1 MAVIAYQYRGDLV
14 DQIHRGHIAVTDHTG
29 KILWKL
35 GDPECLTFAR
45 SSAKPLQA
53 IPVAESG
60 ALEHYGITPQELAV
74 ICSSHNGEPFHVKA
88 VESIL
93 HKAGL
98 SPDQLCCGAEY
109 PMYVPAEDAL
119 KIAGIPRAPIYCD
132 CSGKHAGMLITA
144 RHFGESLENYTA
156 LEHPVQQRIL
166 SVFAEMCGVETSEVH
181 LAVDGCGVPV
191 HALPLYRLA
200 QGYARMSLPTLFAP
214 TRATVIRR
222 ITSAM
227 TAHPEMVA
235 GTDRICT
242 QLMAAFGDRIF
253 CKSGASAF
261 YAVGIKDKGIG
272 IALKM
277 EDGASSIV
285 PYAILCPAITTKTF
299 TTTTMPLWAARSWP
313 FNWSRSAN
321 GKDCTQKQ
329 SASVLLPES
338 SINKATRLAG
348 GFVYVGMVLRIKRF
362 PDFRA

>member
-29 KILWKL
+29 RILWKL
-35 GDPECLTFAR
+35 GDPERLTFAR

-98 SPDQLCCGAEY
+98 SPDQLCCGSEY

-144 RHFGESLENYTA
+144 RHLGESLEGYTA

-166 SVFAEMCGVETSEVH
+166 SVFAEMCGVETSDVQ

-200 QGYARMSLPTLFAP
+200 QGYARMSLPTLFDP
-214 TRATVIRR
+214 TRAAALRR

-285 PYAILCPAITTKTF
+285 PYAIL
-299 TTTTMPLWAARSWP
+299 
-313 FNWSRSAN
+313 
-321 GKDCTQKQ
+321 
-329 SASVLLPES
+329 SVLTQLGVITPEEACSLPRYHDKNLYNNHHAVVGRTE
-338 SINKATRLAG
+338 LA
-348 GFVYVGMVLRIKRF
+348 FQLEQF
-362 PDFRA
+362 C

>member
-1 MAVIAYQYRGDLV
+1 MAVIAYQYRGELV

-29 KILWKL
+29 RILWKL
-35 GDPECLTFAR
+35 GDPERLTFAR

-166 SVFAEMCGVETSEVH
+166 SVFAEMCGVETSEVQ

-235 GTDRICT
+235 GTDRVCT

-261 YAVGIKDKGIG
+261 
-272 IALKM
+272 
-277 EDGASSIV
+277 
-285 PYAILCPAITTKTF
+285 
-299 TTTTMPLWAARSWP
+299 
-313 FNWSRSAN
+313 
-321 GKDCTQKQ
+321 
-329 SASVLLPES
+329 
-338 SINKATRLAG
+338 
-348 GFVYVGMVLRIKRF
+348 
-362 PDFRA
+362 